1 MEKSGRES
9 FYPILKK
16 MNIFC
21 AFVAGLV
28 LLFITLSI
36 FVDVILR
43 YFFSSPTIWITE
55 VSTYLF
61 LYLIFLGTAYAL
73 QQGAHIRVT
82 FLLDHLNEKVKRIVN
97 VLTSLFSMIFTAV
110 LMWQSSLMTW
120 SAFSQHWTSPT
131 MLNAPMAYVYVAMVI
146 GSFLLLVTFFCQMV
160 LEFKGGGKAGEKA

>member
-1 MEKSGRES
+1 MEKSGVES

-16 MNIFC
+16 VNTFC

-28 LLFITLSI
+28 LLFVTLSI
-36 FVDVILR
+36 FIDVVLR
-43 YFFSSPTIWITE
+43 YFFDSPSIWVTE

-82 FLLDHLNEKVKRIVN
+82 FLLDHLNEKLKRITN

-110 LMWQSSLMTW
+110 LLWQSSRMTW
-120 SAFSQHWTSPT
+120 SAFREHWTSPT
-131 MLNAPMAYVYVAMVI
+131 MLNAPVAYIYVAMVI